1 MAALPIAHRVEALI
15 TMVAIVEAHITVV
28 AIRVLGLRQERPSAL
43 PQA

>member
-1 MAALPIAHRVEALI
+1 MAAVLCVDRTAVLPIAHRAL
-15 TMVAIVEAHITVV
+15 ITVV